1 MQLRLQKQQL
11 LANNNINN
19 FDVPGRAIRY
29 SERRSHAA
37 PPTDEDR
44 YNAQVQ
50 QGFVKKRMENF
61 QTELGL
67 SLIVSIGI
75 GITILVDKSG
85 NNTC

>member
-1 MQLRLQKQQL
+1 MQLRLQQQQL

-44 YNAQVQ
+44 YN
-50 QGFVKKRMENF
+50 E
-61 QTELGL
+61 
-67 SLIVSIGI
+67 
-75 GITILVDKSG
+75 
-85 NNTC
+85 